1 MRSHR
6 MTLTQ
11 KDLAQADHNLS
22 SHNPDPTWVCYTDE
36 DCDVLV
42 RSLCRTV
49 TSASPR
55 PEGEYLGQRMSG
67 LSARLGACLDHPS
80 FRLLH

>member
-11 KDLAQADHNLS
+11 KDLAQADRDLAG
-22 SHNPDPTWVCYTDE
+22 HNPDPTWVCYTDE

-55 PEGEYLGQRMSG
+55 P
-67 LSARLGACLDHPS
+67 
-80 FRLLH
+80 